1 MAGKEGKKTLFVYIW
16 FSGADCE
23 PLAGRGDVTG
33 SGESGNGSSP
43 LIGRRWLLPRYLYTQ
58 RTWLLSACTT
68 TSFWAEPAWWTA
80 GVTLQI
86 SSDLPAQFELR
97 PICSTRLFCDSR
109 DIWPSIS
116 YFTAAQE
123 ALLAAMSN
131 HHYRGEREAKATC
144 WVLPTTPPPHPQSP
158 PLSLTAHML

>member
-1 MAGKEGKKTLFVYIW
+1 MAGKEGEKTLFVYIW

-43 LIGRRWLLPRYLYTQ
+43 LIGGDGCSLGNYAHSVHGCFLPVQPRASG
-58 RTWLLSACTT
+58 LSRL
-68 TSFWAEPAWWTA
+68 WWTA
-80 GVTLQI
+80 GVLLQI
-86 SSDLPAQFELR
+86 NLDLPAQFQLSS
-97 PICSTRLFCDSR
+97 ICSTRLFCDSR

-123 ALLAAMSN
+123 ALLATMSN

-144 WVLPTTPPPHPQSP
+144 WVLPTTPPPWP
-158 PLSLTAHML
+158 PLPLTAHML